1 MGAFRSPFLAA
12 AIVLLLSPS
21 ATLADAPPLS
31 DYCRRLQQE
40 IQGKKHGFLAGNV
53 TYYVGGFHAS
63 WEPKEHETLGLTHPF
78 CHDLRS
84 RGVGLV
90 QSRGKNQDDTGL
102 GNDFSGWEFYKD
114 TRVLYGS
121 IVVDGK
127 IHRHPVPKKMYWR
140 PDRMICKY
148 EVDGVRLREEKF
160 IAANDTACSII
171 TSSTP
176 LTLRLNGQ
184 SFFGRNSLT
193 STATVRYDA
202 DHNAIHIVEGGT
214 TKCQPET
221 DRSEQVGPIMY
232 QGMSTVLAASRNF
245 ATSHKFTKGEHG
257 EMQYE
262 FEVPC
267 DSKGVVLVWAMHD
280 DQLQAMQAAM
290 AVLGQSELNGNPT
303 RERGT
308 NKQGIQA
315 SPSLTRRATVEA
327 DSFGHAR
334 TALSAK
340 TREMNRKLSK
350 EIPYFRCSD
359 RKFEDIYYYLWS
371 LYLMYDIDVGR
382 GMEMEPHTQ
391 TAVNNFLGMHRYDAA
406 FQIKVGAWTN
416 DKPHFA
422 YGNVLTWKHL
432 FSSGHYKRSTNG
444 SIALADNKGTTWHSG
459 VYGNELSEHVLGAW
473 QIYQHTGDVEFLRDC
488 YEGYF
493 REVFRE
499 RIAPFFSNHFEVAE
513 TLIAM
518 ARLTGHREDVEA
530 WERIVPLGPKQIRA
544 WFHQRWQANGHEHFF
559 GGPQNGMLMTTG
571 FWHMR
576 SKYFPRDYA
585 LKMTRSWALDRDKG
599 FYGDSDF
606 FPLAMSRQAMKTFAT
621 KVDHSFGYTPDT
633 AYFTLDGMFRQ
644 RLGDP
649 AWRLTLDHLT
659 HYNFSSDWNVPVAP
673 EAYTRSGK
681 LFGDQY
687 SNFNAGKLLLYLEG
701 LAGLEYSIPD
711 NRLVIHDTMPTNW
724 NWMEVRPPIRM
735 PDENKTRWPVIR
747 YERSEIED
755 GSGITKS
762 IRVTDCPLRITIEPW
777 SEEKRVIRSDMQ
789 PANGRKRKTL
799 SDPHDTSYVF
809 DTPQSTAYVKL
820 RLDAT
825 PASR

>member
-1 MGAFRSPFLAA
+1 MASFRSSFGFATLT
-12 AIVLLLSPS
+12 LLFCASV
-21 ATLADAPPLS
+21 TLADAPPLS
-31 DYCRRLQQE
+31 DYCQRLQQE

-90 QSRGKNQDDTGL
+90 QSRGKDQDDTGL

-121 IVVDGK
+121 VVIDGK
-127 IHRHPVPKKMYWR
+127 VHCHPVPKKMYWR
-140 PDRMICKY
+140 PDRMICEY
-148 EVDGVRLREEKF
+148 EVDGVQFREEKF
-160 IAANDTACSII
+160 IAANDVACSII
-171 TSSTP
+171 SSSIP
-176 LTLRLNGQ
+176 VTLRLDGH
-184 SFFGRNSLT
+184 SFFGRHSLT
-193 STATVRYDA
+193 STATIKYDA

-214 TKCQPET
+214 TKCLPET

-245 ATSHKFTKGEHG
+245 AASHKFAKGERG

-280 DQLQAMQAAM
+280 DHGQAMKDAM
-290 AVLGQSELNGNPT
+290 AVL
-303 RERGT
+303 REPREAMLA
-308 NKQGIQA
+308 QA
-315 SPSLTRRATVEA
+315 
-327 DSFGHAR
+327 
-334 TALSAK
+334 
-340 TREMNRKLSK
+340 REMNRQLNE

-371 LYLMYDIDVGR
+371 LYLMYYIDVGR

-416 DKPHFA
+416 DKSHYA
-422 YGNVLTWKHL
+422 YGNALTWKRA
-432 FSSGHYKRSTNG
+432 FTGGHYRKRPSG
-444 SIALADNKGTTWHSG
+444 VIALADNKGTTWHSG
-459 VYGNELSEHVLGAW
+459 VYGNELSEHVLGAV
-473 QIYQHTGDVEFLRDC
+473 QIYQHTGDVEFLHNC

-493 REVFRE
+493 REIFRE
-499 RIAPFFSNHFEVAE
+499 RIAPFCSNHFEVAE
-513 TLIAM
+513 ALIAM
-518 ARLTGHREDVEA
+518 ARLTGHIEDIKR
-530 WERIVPLGPKQIRA
+530 WERIVPLDPDGIRT
-544 WFHQRWQANGHEHFF
+544 WFDQRWQANGHEHFF
-559 GGPQNGMLMTTG
+559 GGPKKGMLMTNG
-571 FWHMR
+571 FWHLR
-576 SKYFPRDYA
+576 SKHFPRDYA
-585 LKMTRSWALDRDKG
+585 LKMTRSWAFDKDQG
-599 FYGDSDF
+599 FYGDF
-606 FPLAMSRQAMKTFAT
+606 FPLAMSRQAMKTFDT
-621 KVDHSFGYTPDT
+621 NVDHSFGYTPDT

-649 AWRLTLDHLT
+649 AWRLTLNHLENF
-659 HYNFSSDWNVPVAP
+659 NFSSDWNIPVAP

-711 NRLVIHDTMPTNW
+711 QKFVVHDTMPTNW
-724 NWMEVRPPIRM
+724 KWMEVRLPIRM
-735 PDENKTRWPVIR
+735 PDEKKSRWPVIR
-747 YERSEIED
+747 YERTEIKKED
-755 GSGITKS
+755 GSGNEISKS
-762 IRVTDCPLRITIEPW
+762 IRVTDCPLQITIEPW

-789 PANGRKRKTL
+789 PANARKRKAI
-799 SDPHDTSYVF
+799 SDPHSTSFTF
-809 DTPQSTAYVKL
+809 DGPQSTAYVEL
-820 RLDAT
+820 RLDANS
-825 PASR
+825 AGR